1 MGIISIMKRLLLSHF
16 LINVYLLAIIQP
28 MYPVMEY
35 LINYDYIVNQ
45 LCENRD
51 KPVLACNG
59 KCYLGKQ
66 VKESQETRKDPNRP
80 LPPSVDFEKLL
91 TTSPDE
97 FSYLLREPE
106 ETNPTP
112 GFRSKEPPLVF
123 YDLLLRPPIS

>member
-1 MGIISIMKRLLLSHF
+1 MKKLALVHL

-28 MYPVMEY
+28 MYPVLEY
-35 LINYDYIVNQ
+35 LINYDYIVSQ

-51 KPVLACNG
+51 KPVMACNG

-66 VKESQETRKDPNRP
+66 VKENQETRKDPNRP

-91 TTSPDE
+91 TTNPGE
-97 FSYLLREPE
+97 FSYLLWEPE
-106 ETNPTP
+106 ETNSTP
-112 GFRSKEPPLVF
+112 VFRSKEPTLVF